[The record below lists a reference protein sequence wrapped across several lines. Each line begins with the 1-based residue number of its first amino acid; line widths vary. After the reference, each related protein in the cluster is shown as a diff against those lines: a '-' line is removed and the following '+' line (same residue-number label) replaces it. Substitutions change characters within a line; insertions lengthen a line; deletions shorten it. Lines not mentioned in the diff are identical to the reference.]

1 MIVGQASLTDTAL
14 WNAVMIDKEI
24 ILNFHGIGKPHAQ
37 VGPDEIPYWI
47 GEDFFDDILVLA
59 KSHRNSRMVV
69 FTFDDGNRS
78 DLTIAAERLQS
89 RGLTG
94 KFYVL
99 ASRLGSPHY
108 LSRDDAR
115 CLCEAGMEI
124 GLHGR
129 DHVDWRTVAPARLAD
144 ETIAAKQEISAA
156 IGRAV
161 DSVAIPFGAYN
172 ARVIRHLRACQFERI
187 YTSDGGVASARNQ
200 IRNRTSI
207 RSNMGIADVLAI
219 LDEHEATTTRAR
231 RLVSTT
237 LRRYLV

>member
-1 MIVGQASLTDTAL
+1 MI
-14 WNAVMIDKEI
+14 NKEI
-24 ILNFHGIGKPHAQ
+24 ILNFHGIGQPHAQ

-59 KSHRNSRMVV
+59 KGHRNSGMIV

-89 RGLTG
+89 RGLKG

-99 ASRLGSPHY
+99 ASRFDSQHY

-115 CLCEAGMEI
+115 RLCEMGMEI

-129 DHVDWRTVAPARLAD
+129 DHVDWRTIASDRLAD
-144 ETIAAKQEISAA
+144 ETIAAKHEISAA

-172 ARVIRHLRACQFERI
+172 VRVIKHLRACQFERI
-187 YTSDGGVASARNQ
+187 YTSDGGSASAHNQ
-200 IRNRTSI
+200 IRNRTSV
-207 RSNMGIADVLAI
+207 RSNMRMGDVLAI
-219 LDEHEATTTRAR
+219 LDEHEATTMRAR
-231 RLVSTT
+231 RWVSTT
-237 LRRYLV
+237 LRRYLI